1 MACLVCYLSQGKA
14 KQKHRTTFGYFS
26 ELFYGQS
33 LQLLLQGDRYFKPVI
48 HCNKKKNAEM
58 QSSNTEN
65 RQQGSSGSPQVL
77 TGNCQSQHSGGN
89 VIKQKVWENVRL
101 LLISVILVVHLYS
114 VMCKGLILLNCPK
127 QFPIGDHTESTM
139 WMPQE
144 NLPRKPGWLA
154 KPLSSLKED
163 TSSKSCLFC
172 GEEESRKKK
181 ATNIR

>member
-1 MACLVCYLSQGKA
+1 MACLVCYLSQGKT
-14 KQKHRTTFGYFS
+14 KQKHKTTFGYFS

-33 LQLLLQGDRYFKPVI
+33 LQLLLQGGRYFRPVN
-48 HCNKKKNAEM
+48 HCKKKKCRNAE
-58 QSSNTEN
+58 
-65 RQQGSSGSPQVL
+65 QQHRKQTAGSSGSPRVL
-77 TGNCQSQHSGGN
+77 TRNCQSQHSGGN
-89 VIKQKVWENVRL
+89 VINQKVWKNVRL

-114 VMCKGLILLNCPK
+114 VTCKGLILLNCPK

-163 TSSKSCLFC
+163 TSSKSCQFC